1 MMEKRFEN
9 FTYLILQINRSVQ
22 RIKSMEMT
30 EFGLKGIHAMC
41 LFYLKQYP
49 GELSQAELSKLC
61 AEDKASICRALSEL
75 SERSLIADTQI
86 DQSKK
91 YNAKLTL
98 TDEGCVIA
106 DQVNQKVGRALD
118 FGGAGLSEEER
129 RVMYSCLGRVNE
141 NLEKYIRSGIL

>member
-1 MMEKRFEN
+1 MEKRFEN
-9 FTYLILQINRSVQ
+9 FTYLILQINRSIQ

-75 SERSLIADTQI
+75 SDRGLIVDTQSE
-86 DQSKK
+86 QTKK
-91 YNAKLTL
+91 YNAKLML
-98 TDEGCVIA
+98 TAEGRIIA
-106 DQVNQKVGRALD
+106 GQVDQKIERALD
-118 FGGAGLSEEER
+118 VGGAGLSEDSR
-129 RVMYSCLGRVNE
+129 RMMYECLTLVNS
-141 NLEKYIRSGIL
+141 NLENYILENRM